1 MSIDLRCRHDRS
13 LRGAGR
19 LDVRRGPGGGSL
31 LSEVRAGCLA
41 KVENP
46 DLRSLFWD
54 GFYEYCGERQ
64 DFVSAYSDPS
74 NRAENG
80 SWYAT
85 FGLGIRDVH
94 STAYFAQRDGWVGVN
109 LWITDVALYEGL
121 LARRDKVEAML
132 GSLGGSI
139 LWREQSEKNRE
150 LVVRLDADFA
160 SEHWDELYAWLVAGL
175 LRMRAVAGLLR
186 DSGSL

>member
-1 MSIDLRCRHDRS
+1 M
-13 LRGAGR
+13 
-19 LDVRRGPGGGSL
+19 
-31 LSEVRAGCLA
+31 
-41 KVENP
+41 N
-46 DLRSLFWD
+46 
-54 GFYEYCGERQ
+54 
-64 DFVSAYSDPS
+64 AYADPS

-85 FGLGIRDVH
+85 FGLGMRDVH

-121 LARRDKVEAML
+121 LARCDKVEAML

-139 LWREQSEKNRE
+139 LWREPSEKNRE
-150 LVVRLDADFA
+150 LVVRLDADLA

-186 DSGSL
+186 VESDGAADGNHFWCAGGA

>member
-1 MSIDLRCRHDRS
+1 MQARPITQ
-13 LRGAGR
+13 GAGR
-19 LDVRRGPGGGSL
+19 LDVRRGPGGGPL

-80 SWYAT
+80 RWVAT
-85 FGLGIRDVH
+85 FGLGLRDVH

-109 LWITDVALYEGL
+109 LLITDVALYEGL
-121 LARRDKVEAML
+121 LARAIRSRRCSAVLAVRFSGESRARRTASL
-132 GSLGGSI
+132 WYGWTPILRRSTGTSCTRGSLQGC
-139 LWREQSEKNRE
+139 
-150 LVVRLDADFA
+150 
-160 SEHWDELYAWLVAGL
+160 
-175 LRMRAVAGLLR
+175 
-186 DSGSL
+186 

>member
-1 MSIDLRCRHDRS
+1 M
-13 LRGAGR
+13 
-19 LDVRRGPGGGSL
+19 
-31 LSEVRAGCLA
+31 
-41 KVENP
+41 
-46 DLRSLFWD
+46 
-54 GFYEYCGERQ
+54 
-64 DFVSAYSDPS
+64 
-74 NRAENG
+74 
-80 SWYAT
+80 
-85 FGLGIRDVH
+85 
-94 STAYFAQRDGWVGVN
+94 N

-139 LWREQSEKNRE
+139 LWREPSEKNRE
-150 LVVRLDADFA
+150 LVVRLDTDLA

>member
-1 MSIDLRCRHDRS
+1 M
-13 LRGAGR
+13 
-19 LDVRRGPGGGSL
+19 
-31 LSEVRAGCLA
+31 
-41 KVENP
+41 N
-46 DLRSLFWD
+46 
-54 GFYEYCGERQ
+54 
-64 DFVSAYSDPS
+64 AYADSS

-85 FGLGIRDVH
+85 FGLGMRDVH

-121 LARRDKVEAML
+121 LARCDKVEAML

-139 LWREQSEKNRE
+139 LWREPSEKNRE
-150 LVVRLDADFA
+150 LVVRLDADLA

-186 DSGSL
+186 VESDGAADGNHFWCAGGA